1 MSKFKLK
8 VNPGINDVYNPN
20 NSFIKIGKSK
30 PNADSKTKPQNQNP
44 FVNVVIENWNKL
56 TDSEKKETV
65 WIWNLVENKL
75 SFKDNDY
82 NKFIGKGY
90 SGGKFYLPKVYSG
103 NGVAWLEP
111 YIYGVSSPT
120 GNPKNGLFVSA
131 KTTPKVIGYEWREYS
146 SGNNGAIIKKDI
158 KYGETIQLHIYTE
171 GLYGDE
177 ILIDLYDV
185 QFQDEDLPLFEKDN
199 GVYQNVPRPKEEI
212 NKKNAPIS
220 NKTLTREVKVHND
233 LQDRV
238 IDCELYTLNIT
249 DEKNNNKTKKY
260 VQKCIVDI
268 YVDPLWAFFV
278 NKEKNNSQGTD
289 NSIEIKAYIF
299 TAVNNQYLRIN
310 NSDNQPLVRVLG
322 RTSEKT
328 VLEPQGNKVLVA
340 GTIETNIAN
349 FLPCRFN
356 RAVGKYAKG
365 EDTVEIE
372 IYNVQNNLNLTKLVF
387 PLVAGIK
394 ESRKDFK
401 VELEG
406 LQTKECIYAED
417 PAKTHTGHVIDISKI
432 EKLIENGKGERSK
445 KWRLAEYKSNSPDK
459 DNPNVEV
466 KNHGSDD
473 STFTNNFKFINGIS
487 SIKSQASFKI
497 LEDHKP
503 FVLQPP
509 TDEKLELQVG
519 YDFTHGKTVTPLNGL
534 LSTLWPNSEYLAQK
548 YPVGLHTCCPN
559 LPLDIMV
566 YPDTKWTLQLAFNYD
581 GEEFNKLRDIYHDK
595 WKLKEL
601 EAKADL
607 KKLKGRSE
615 NLSDYQKK
623 KQKIREQER
632 LKAKKAAAQAKR
644 KQSYRSQASHMM
656 SNVTNLGLID
666 CEFSL
671 MCEFDRPHHA
681 LELSSGMPE
690 ITDFLKKIGDIKD
703 LVESICNGKN
713 EETTQNSPKEDKK
726 TANRSK
732 RLKEKLEKSKATK
745 KSNWSFEFI
754 PPSVGVSV
762 SWYADPPK
770 DLYTPVMGTMIEG
783 AIDLDPL
790 FGFEIKYD
798 VYQLLYKINHPVVL
812 AVVATLDIL
821 DEALGDNFDINLDLI
836 ITSQISG
843 ALKGTINTAEGSKY
857 SERLMKDDDDSPCKL
872 EGKVEINLKGYIQA
886 NATYKNLVFGNY
898 SIYGELEASI
908 VSGVSIEGVTK
919 ADKDGIYLEPT
930 IKFDGLVLKGNANFG
945 AVEEDGAKGSSIE
958 ELKEQSGLH
967 YEGEGKI
974 VVLDPYEWKTGWK
987 LPLISL

>member
-1 MSKFKLK
+1 MPKLKLK
-8 VNPGINDVYNPN
+8 VNPGVNDIYNPG
-20 NSFIKIGKSK
+20 NSFIKIES
-30 PNADSKTKPQNQNP
+30 SKTNGKNEIANNDST
-44 FVNVVIENWNKL
+44 VHVEIENWNEL
-56 TDSEKKETV
+56 SETEKKETV
-65 WIWNLVENKL
+65 WIWNLVGNKL
-75 SFKDNDY
+75 SFTYDDY

-90 SGGKFYLPKVYSG
+90 PGGNFYLPKVYSG

-111 YIYGVSSPT
+111 YIYGVAPPT
-120 GNPKNGLFVSA
+120 GSPKNGLFVSSKA
-131 KTTPKVIGYEWREYS
+131 TPKAVGYEWREYS
-146 SGNNGAIIKKDI
+146 TNNDGAIIKGDI

-177 ILIDLYDV
+177 ILIDLYDI
-185 QFQDEDLPLFEKDN
+185 QFEDEDLPLFEKDN
-199 GVYQNVPRPKEEI
+199 GVYQSVPRPKEEI

-220 NKTLTREVKVHND
+220 HKTLTREVKVHND

-238 IDCELYTLNIT
+238 IDCELYILNVT
-249 DEKNNNKTKKY
+249 DENNNKTTKKS

-289 NSIEIKAYIF
+289 NSIEMKAYIF
-299 TAVNNQYLRIN
+299 TEINNQYLKID
-310 NSDNQPLVRVLG
+310 NSNNQPFVKILG
-322 RTSEKT
+322 KTNQKT
-328 VLEPQGNKVLVA
+328 VLEPEGNKVAVV

-349 FLPCRFN
+349 FLPCRFS
-356 RAVGKYAKG
+356 RAVGKYARG

-372 IYNVQNNLNLTKLVF
+372 IYNVQNNLNLTQLVF

-394 ESRKDFK
+394 ESRKDFT

-406 LQTKECIYAED
+406 LQTKECLYSDD

-459 DNPNVEV
+459 DNPNVEPE
-466 KNHGSDD
+466 NHGSDD

-487 SIKSQASFKI
+487 SLKAQKSFKI

-503 FVLQPP
+503 FILQPP

-519 YDFTHGKTVTPLNGL
+519 YDFTHGKTVPALNGL
-534 LSTLWPNSEYLAQK
+534 LATLWPNNENLAQK
-548 YPVGLHTCCPN
+548 YPVSLHTCCPN

-581 GEEFNKLRDIYHDK
+581 GEEFEKLREIYHDK
-595 WKLKEL
+595 WKLKEM

-623 KQKIREQER
+623 QQKIREEER
-632 LKAKKAAAQAKR
+632 LKAKKAQAQAKR
-644 KQSYRSQASHMM
+644 KQSYRSQASHML
-656 SNVTNLGLID
+656 SNVTKVGLID

-671 MCEFDRPHHA
+671 MCEFDRPHQA

-690 ITDFLKKIGDIKD
+690 ITDFLKKIGDIRD
-703 LVESICNGKN
+703 LIESIFKGENDK
-713 EETTQNSPKEDKK
+713 TTQNSPKGNSTTDHRK
-726 TANRSK
+726 K
-732 RLKEKLEKSKATK
+732 RLQEKLEKSKATK
-745 KSNWSFEFI
+745 KSNWSYEFI

-783 AIDLDPL
+783 AIDLDPF

-836 ITSQISG
+836 ITSEISG
-843 ALKGTINTAEGSKY
+843 ALKGTINTADGSKY
-857 SERLMKDDDDSPCKL
+857 SERLMKDDDDSPCKIG
-872 EGKVEINLKGYIQA
+872 GKVMITLIGEIQA
-886 NATYKNLVFGNY
+886 NGTYQFLKFKKQAV
-898 SIYGELEASI
+898 YGQ
-908 VSGVSIEGVTK
+908 VSAECTTGISIECVTK
-919 ADKDGIYLEPT
+919 ADKRSIYVEPEIKFEGLLLKASASAGLTDYEAGDKINDLKERDGIHY
-930 IKFDGLVLKGNANFG
+930 DSKG
-945 AVEEDGAKGSSIE
+945 K
-958 ELKEQSGLH
+958 L
-967 YEGEGKI
+967 
-974 VVLDPYEWKTGWK
+974 VVLDPYEWETDWK
-987 LPLISL
+987 LPITPLQ

>member
-1 MSKFKLK
+1 MSKLKLK
-8 VNPGINDVYNPN
+8 VNPGVNDIYNPG
-20 NSFIKIGKSK
+20 NSFIKIESSKSK
-30 PNADSKTKPQNQNP
+30 LNSKDEIENDNP
-44 FVNVVIENWNKL
+44 TVHAVIENWDEL
-56 TDSEKKETV
+56 SETEKKETV

-75 SFKDNDY
+75 SFMDSDY
-82 NKFIGKGY
+82 NRFIGKGY
-90 SGGKFYLPKVYSG
+90 SGGNFRLPTVYSG
-103 NGVAWLEP
+103 NGIAWLEP
-111 YIYGVSSPT
+111 FIYGVSSPT
-120 GNPKNGLFVSA
+120 GNPKNGLFVSG
-131 KTTPKVIGYEWREYS
+131 KSMPKVVGYEWREYS
-146 SGNNGAIIKKDI
+146 SSNDGAIIKGDI

-185 QFQDEDLPLFEKDN
+185 QFKDEDLPLFEKDN

-220 NKTLTREVKVHND
+220 HKTLTREVKVHDD

-238 IDCELYTLNIT
+238 VGCELYILNIT
-249 DEKNNNKTKKY
+249 DENNKKTTRKL
-260 VQKCIVDI
+260 VQKCIVDV
-268 YVDPLWAFFV
+268 YVDPVWAFFV
-278 NKEKNNSQGTD
+278 NKETNNAQGTD
-289 NSIEIKAYIF
+289 NSVEMKAYIF

-322 RTSEKT
+322 RTYEKT
-328 VLEPQGNKVLVA
+328 ALEPEGNKVLVA
-340 GTIETNIAN
+340 GTIETSIAN
-349 FLPCRFN
+349 FLPCRFS
-356 RAVGKYAKG
+356 RAVGKYTRG
-365 EDTVEIE
+365 EETVEIE

-387 PLVAGIK
+387 PLAAGIK
-394 ESRKDFK
+394 ESRKDFT

-417 PAKTHTGHVIDISKI
+417 PVKTHTGHVIDISKI

-459 DNPNVEV
+459 DNPNAEVE
-466 KNHGSDD
+466 NHGSDD

-487 SIKSQASFKI
+487 SLKSQASFKV
-497 LEDHKP
+497 LEEHKP

-519 YDFTHGKTVTPLNGL
+519 YDFSHGKTVLPLNGL
-534 LSTLWPNSEYLAQK
+534 LATLWPNTESLAQR
-548 YPVGLHTCCPN
+548 YPVSLHTCCPN
-559 LPLDIMV
+559 IPLDIMV

-581 GEEFNKLRDIYHDK
+581 GEEFEKLREIYHDK
-595 WKLKEL
+595 WKLKEM

-615 NLSDYQKK
+615 NLSADQKR
-623 KQKIREQER
+623 KQKIREEER
-632 LKAKKAAAQAKR
+632 LKAKKAQAKAKR
-644 KQSYRSQASHMM
+644 KQSYRSQASHML
-656 SNVTNLGLID
+656 SNVTKVGLID

-671 MCEFDRPHHA
+671 MCEFDRPHQA

-703 LVESICNGKN
+703 LIESVFKGEN
-713 EETTQNSPKEDKK
+713 EETTQNSPKGNSK
-726 TANRSK
+726 TDHRTK

-783 AIDLDPL
+783 AIDLDPF

-798 VYQLLYKINHPVVL
+798 VYQLLYKINHPAVL

-821 DEALGDNFDINLDLI
+821 DQALGDNFDINLDLT
-836 ITSQISG
+836 ITSKISG

-857 SERLMKDDDDSPCKL
+857 SERLMKGDDDSPCKL
-872 EGKVEINLKGYIQA
+872 EGNVEINLKGYIQA

-898 SIYGELEASI
+898 SIFGELEASVI
-908 VSGVSIEGVTK
+908 TGLSIECVTK
-919 ADKDGIYLEPT
+919 ADKDGIYLDPT
-930 IKFDGLVLKGNANFG
+930 IKFDGLTLHGTANFG
-945 AVEEDGAKGSSIE
+945 AVKAAGGKGNSIKQ
-958 ELKEQSGLH
+958 LKEQSGIH
-967 YEGEGKI
+967 YTGEGKM
-974 VVLDPYEWKTGWK
+974 VVLDPYEWQTGWK

>member
-1 MSKFKLK
+1 MSKLKLK
-8 VNPGINDVYNPN
+8 VNPGVNDIYNPG
-20 NSFIKIGKSK
+20 NSFIKIESSKSK
-30 PNADSKTKPQNQNP
+30 LNSKGEKENSSPA
-44 FVNVVIENWNKL
+44 VNVVIENWNEL
-56 TDSEKKETV
+56 SETEKRETV

-75 SFKDNDY
+75 SFADNDY

-90 SGGKFYLPKVYSG
+90 SGGNFSLPKVYSG
-103 NGVAWLEP
+103 NGIAWLEP
-111 YIYGVSSPT
+111 YIYGAASPT
-120 GNPKNGLFVSA
+120 GNPKNGLFVSG
-131 KTTPKVIGYEWREYS
+131 KSSPKAVGYEWREYS
-146 SGNNGAIIKKDI
+146 SSNDGAIIKGDI

-177 ILIDLYDV
+177 ILIDLFDV
-185 QFQDEDLPLFEKDN
+185 QFQDEDLPLFEKDE
-199 GVYQNVPRPKEEI
+199 GVYQKVPRPKEEI

-220 NKTLTREVKVHND
+220 NKTLTREVKVYND
-233 LQDRV
+233 LQDRA
-238 IDCELYTLNIT
+238 IDCELYILNIT
-249 DEKNNNKTKKY
+249 DENKNKTTRKL

-278 NKEKNNSQGTD
+278 NKEKNNAQGTD
-289 NSIEIKAYIF
+289 NSIEMKAYMF
-299 TAVNNQYLRIN
+299 TAVNNQYLKIN
-310 NSDNQPLVRVLG
+310 NTDNQPLVRVLG
-322 RTSEKT
+322 RTYEKT
-328 VLEPQGNKVLVA
+328 ALEPEGNKVLVA
-340 GTIETNIAN
+340 GTIETSIAN

-356 RAVGKYAKG
+356 RAVGKYTRG

-372 IYNVQNNLNLTKLVF
+372 IYNVQNNLSLTKLVF
-387 PLVAGIK
+387 PLTAGIK
-394 ESRKDFK
+394 EARKDFT

-406 LQTKECIYAED
+406 VKTSECIYSED
-417 PAKTHTGHVIDISKI
+417 PVKTHTGHVIDISKI
-432 EKLIENGKGERSK
+432 EKLIENGKGQRSK

-466 KNHGSDD
+466 ENHGSDD

-519 YDFTHGKTVTPLNGL
+519 YDFTHGKTVDPLKGL
-534 LSTLWPNSEYLAQK
+534 LATLWPNSEKLAQK
-548 YPVGLHTCCPN
+548 YPVALRTCCPN

-615 NLSDYQKK
+615 NLSADQKRR
-623 KQKIREQER
+623 QKIREEER

-671 MCEFDRPHHA
+671 MCEFDRPHQA

-703 LVESICNGKN
+703 LVESVCNGKN
-713 EETTQNSPKEDKK
+713 DETTQNSPKGNSK
-726 TANRSK
+726 TDHRSK
-732 RLKEKLEKSKATK
+732 RLQEKLEKSKATK

-798 VYQLLYKINHPVVL
+798 VYQLLYKINHPAVL

-836 ITSQISG
+836 ITSEISG

-857 SERLMKDDDDSPCKL
+857 SERLMKDDDDSPCKVG
-872 EGKVEINLKGYIQA
+872 GKVMIALKGYIQA
-886 NATYKNLVFGNY
+886 NGEIKTFVFWKNKAY
-898 SIYGELEASI
+898 LEMSAEI
-908 VSGVSIEGVTK
+908 KTGISIECSTK
-919 ADKDGIYLEPT
+919 ADKESIYVEPE
-930 IKFDGLVLKGNANFG
+930 IKFEGLLLEGSINMGFVS
-945 AVEEDGAKGSSIE
+945 DDAKNIN
-958 ELKEQSGLH
+958 ELKEASGLH
-967 YEGEGKI
+967 YTAEGKI
-974 VVLDPYEWKTGWK
+974 VVLDPYEWDPNWK
-987 LPLISL
+987 LPIISL

>member
-1 MSKFKLK
+1 MSKLKLK
-8 VNPGINDVYNPN
+8 VNPKINDVYNPN
-20 NSFIKIGKSK
+20 NSFIKIESSNTNLNGKDEKENNS
-30 PNADSKTKPQNQNP
+30 PS
-44 FVNVVIENWNKL
+44 VNVVIENWDEL
-56 TDSEKKETV
+56 LETEKKETV
-65 WIWNLVENKL
+65 WIWNLLQNKL
-75 SFKDNDY
+75 SFVDSDY
-82 NKFIGKGY
+82 NRFIGKGY
-90 SGGKFYLPKVYSG
+90 SGGNFSLPKVYSG
-103 NGVAWLEP
+103 NGIAWLEP
-111 YIYGVSSPT
+111 YIYGVASPT
-120 GNPKNGLFVSA
+120 GNPKNGLFVSG
-131 KTTPKVIGYEWREYS
+131 KSTPKVVGYEWREYS
-146 SGNNGAIIKKDI
+146 SSNDGAIIKGDI

-220 NKTLTREVKVHND
+220 NKTLTREVKVHDD

-238 IDCELYTLNIT
+238 IDCDLYILNII
-249 DEKNNNKTKKY
+249 DENKNKTTRKL
-260 VQKCIVDI
+260 VQKSIVDI

-278 NKEKNNSQGTD
+278 NNEKNNAQGTE
-289 NSIEIKAYIF
+289 NSLEMKAYIF
-299 TAVNNQYLRIN
+299 TAMNNQYLKIN

-322 RTSEKT
+322 RTYEMT
-328 VLEPQGNKVLVA
+328 ALEPEGNKVVVV
-340 GTIETNIAN
+340 GTIETSIAN

-356 RAVGKYAKG
+356 RAVGKYARG

-372 IYNVQNNLNLTKLVF
+372 IYNVQNNLDLTKLVF
-387 PLVAGIK
+387 PLTAGIK
-394 ESRKDFK
+394 EARKDFT

-406 LQTKECIYAED
+406 LKTSECIYSED
-417 PAKTHTGHVIDISKI
+417 PVKTHTGHVIDISKI

-445 KWRLAEYKSNSPDK
+445 KWRLHEYKSNSPDK

-466 KNHGSDD
+466 ENHGSDD
-473 STFTNNFKFINGIS
+473 STFTNKFKFINGIS
-487 SIKSQASFKI
+487 SIKSQASFKV

-519 YDFTHGKTVTPLNGL
+519 YDFTHGKTIDPLKGL
-534 LSTLWPNSEYLAQK
+534 LATLWPNSEYLAQK
-548 YPVGLHTCCPN
+548 YPVALHTCCPD

-581 GEEFNKLRDIYHDK
+581 GEEFNKLREIYHDK

-615 NLSDYQKK
+615 NLSDDQKR

-632 LKAKKAAAQAKR
+632 LKAKKAQAQAKR

-656 SNVTNLGLID
+656 GKVTNLGLID

-671 MCEFDRPHHA
+671 MCEFDRPHQA

-690 ITDFLKKIGDIKD
+690 ITDFLKKIGDVKD
-703 LVESICNGKN
+703 LIESICNGKN
-713 EETTQNSPKEDKK
+713 DETTQNSPKENSK
-726 TANRSK
+726 TTHRTK

-745 KSNWSFEFI
+745 ESNWSFEFI
-754 PPSVGVSV
+754 PPSVGVSI

-783 AIDLDPL
+783 AIDLDPF

-798 VYQLLYKINHPVVL
+798 VYQLLYKINHPAVL
-812 AVVATLDIL
+812 AVVVTLDVL
-821 DEALGDNFDINLDLI
+821 DKALGDNFDIDLDLV
-836 ITSQISG
+836 ITSEISG

-872 EGKVEINLKGYIQA
+872 EGKVMLTLEGMIQA
-886 NATYKNLVFGNY
+886 NGEFTSLLFGKY
-898 SIYGELEASI
+898 YAYGEISAAATT
-908 VSGVSIEGVTK
+908 GVSVECSTK
-919 ADKDGIYLEPT
+919 ADKDGIYIEPL
-930 IKFDGLVLKGNANFG
+930 IKFEGFILESNINAG
-945 AVEEDGAKGSSIE
+945 AGASGKNGGSKTLETMKKEDGF
-958 ELKEQSGLH
+958 H
-967 YEGEGKI
+967 YTAEGKI
-974 VVLDPYEWKTGWK
+974 VILDPYEWETGWK
-987 LPLISL
+987 LPLI